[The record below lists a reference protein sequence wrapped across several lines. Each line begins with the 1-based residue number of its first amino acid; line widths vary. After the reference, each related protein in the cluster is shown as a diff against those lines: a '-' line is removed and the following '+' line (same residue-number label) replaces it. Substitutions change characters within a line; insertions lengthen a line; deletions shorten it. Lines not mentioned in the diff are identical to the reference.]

1 MGKVAT
7 VFKVYAEDIS
17 MTDSIKADISN
28 TLKPNGIQIDDI
40 GFGIKVLKVMFI
52 HEDQEGSTSFE
63 EGLRKVKGVRDVE
76 VEDETLI

>member
-7 VFKVYAEDIS
+7 VFKIYLEDIAQA
-17 MTDSIKADISN
+17 DSISKQISQE
-28 TLKPNGIQIDDI
+28 LKPTGVQVDDI
-40 GFGIKVLKVMFI
+40 GFGIKVIKVMFV

-63 EGLRKVKGVRDVE
+63 EGLRKISGIKDVE